1 MKQAADTTIHGEVS
15 ANPLTPQASTVFVI
29 RLQEFVGRATTV
41 ELTVPAKVRAAA
53 ILNQTED
60 RVLEDVSSLSP
71 LIVKLKPYETATL
84 RIEIEIAP

>member
-1 MKQAADTTIHGEVS
+1 
-15 ANPLTPQASTVFVI
+15 VFVI

-41 ELTVPAKVRAAA
+41 EVTVPVKVRAAA

-60 RVLEDVSSLSP
+60 RVLENVSSLSP
-71 LIVKLKPYETATL
+71 LIVKLKPYETLTL